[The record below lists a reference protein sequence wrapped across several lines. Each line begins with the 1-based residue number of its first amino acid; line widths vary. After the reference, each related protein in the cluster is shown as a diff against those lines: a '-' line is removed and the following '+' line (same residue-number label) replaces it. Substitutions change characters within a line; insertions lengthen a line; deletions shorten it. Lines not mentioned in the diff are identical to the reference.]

1 MASRTLLPSTSTLDQ
16 EERFEPR
23 LPEVLAAIGL
33 ALVFVLAT
41 RWPVARELPLESD
54 EFGFLED
61 VTVRWFPMHHTLFKT
76 LARAVGLA
84 VGDFYRGFILVDM
97 AASAVALVGVWWWLR
112 VLVRPRTAAAA
123 TLMLG
128 VGPVFWG
135 YGAIAGNYTAIVA
148 VGSFLMGV
156 AIRGH
161 RRPEPWHPF
170 AAAIAL
176 AVGTGYRTDLGLLW
190 LPVLLVIL
198 WQHRWKRAVLAGI
211 IFGAVNLAWAGAMIV
226 ECGGWE
232 RYRAA
237 TAEFAHSAG
246 ALNSYWNLG
255 FIDGPVRYAV
265 KLAMALVWTL
275 GPALFVVP
283 RGIARLRRHDSG
295 GFLAFLVVSSVA
307 PALAFHLM
315 IHFGVPGYGLHY
327 VPALLAL
334 VVLGIGRES
343 RSLSAT
349 TALREGRG
357 SVPRLLG
364 LAAVL
369 AAAFWF
375 FPTDYSAPG
384 WRGDFDLSFCRFT
397 RIGLDMPAPRLQ
409 PCLWRTANSRRTA
422 LANP

>member
-1 MASRTLLPSTSTLDQ
+1 MASWTFPSSGSTSDDDRQ
-16 EERFEPR
+16 FEPR
-23 LPEVLAAIGL
+23 LSEVLAVTAFAL
-33 ALVFVLAT
+33 AFVLAT
-41 RWPVARELPLESD
+41 RWPVAREIPLETD

-76 LARAVGLA
+76 LARVVGLA
-84 VGDFYRGFILVDM
+84 MGDFYRGFILIDM
-97 AASAVALVGVWWWLR
+97 MTSAVALVGVWWWLR
-112 VLVRPRTAAAA
+112 ALVRPPTAAAA

-156 AIRGH
+156 ALRGH
-161 RRPEPWHPF
+161 HRPEPWHPF
-170 AAAIAL
+170 AAAVAL
-176 AVGTGYRTDLGLLW
+176 ALGTGYRTDLGVLW

-211 IFGAVNLAWAGAMIV
+211 AFVAVNLAWAGAMIA

-255 FIDGPVRYAV
+255 VIDGPVRYAV
-265 KLAMALVWTL
+265 KLVMAVVWTF

-283 RGIARLRRHDSG
+283 RGIARLRRHNSG
-295 GFLAFLVVSSVA
+295 GFLAFLVMLSVT
-307 PALAFHLM
+307 PALAFHLL

-327 VPALLAL
+327 VPALIAL
-334 VVLGIGRES
+334 IVLGVGLEPRNLSES
-343 RSLSAT
+343 VAP
-349 TALREGRG
+349 REGRG
-357 SVPRLLG
+357 SLPRLLG

-369 AAAFWF
+369 AAAFWLY
-375 FPTDYSAPG
+375 PTDYSAPG

-397 RIGLDMPAPRLQ
+397 RHGLNTPAPRPQ
-409 PCLWRTANSRRTA
+409 PYLWRTANSPRTA
-422 LANP
+422 FTSP